1 MKTVKD
7 VSEITGVSIRTFYNG
22 ENLIRNPADGA
33 VGDVYVVE
41 FFHMGFDIPGSHAL
55 CIHGEDFF
63 FHVLCDGVL
72 ILFDE
77 LRLIVPVAVTG
88 DSLLLL
94 EMSYTYLSWNLVF
107 QYIQSLY
114 NTILYILPTHPSI
127 PPSPLES
134 SYSNVT
140 SSSALT

>member
-41 FFHMGFDIPGSHAL
+41 FFHMGLYIPGSHAL

-88 DSLLLL
+88 DSHFHVPVTGVHGLCGVAVPAVIGF
-94 EMSYTYLSWNLVF
+94 LVPVVV
-107 QYIQSLY
+107 L
-114 NTILYILPTHPSI
+114 
-127 PPSPLES
+127 
-134 SYSNVT
+134 
-140 SSSALT
+140 